1 MSDVVGRPMPASIR
15 APRQAGDAALAALAL
30 GAYVLSTIKF
40 QNRDPLSTDGGIQ
53 AIIEICALGFGLA
66 VAILVAIRR
75 GAIPRV
81 TPPAVG
87 FAIFAGFAML
97 SSVFSYWPLLSV
109 IKGSLL
115 IVALAIAM
123 LVCDALGPR
132 RMLAHF
138 YWTICGLMVIGT
150 CIKVLSGQP
159 LFDMDDYSGRLRFT
173 VFALH
178 WGSLADL
185 VALTILVGHLLPR
198 RPPWF
203 CQLFLLCI
211 NLATCA
217 RASTTVLL
225 VILVVIPLC
234 SRRLTA
240 KHVAIG
246 AFGLAGAALIA
257 LVAVNMQSSLSSIP
271 FERFYGDKMTLEEIV
286 SLNGRTDVWAESLPL
301 VPGTLLFGYGMEGV
315 RAALLREVEWA
326 GHAHNAYLELLFAAG
341 LPGLLTFLVAWGM
354 AAATAWRTRTDTRVA
369 VIGIY
374 VYMFICGWTDP
385 NLTLMQYIPVF
396 LIVCIDAHTR
406 EQASHEVQ
414 ARAPLESP
422 RTASLDLAWHGG
434 TT

>member
-1 MSDVVGRPMPASIR
+1 MSYAMKRSMAATVG
-15 APRQAGDAALAALAL
+15 APGQTGDTVLAALAL
-30 GAYVLSTIKF
+30 GAYIISTIKF

-53 AIIEICALGFGLA
+53 AILEICALGFGLA
-66 VAILVAIRR
+66 MATLVAIRR

-81 TPPAVG
+81 TPPAIG

-109 IKGSLL
+109 VKGSLL
-115 IVALAIAM
+115 IVTLAIAM

-132 RMLAHF
+132 RVLTHF
-138 YWTICGLMVIGT
+138 YWMVCGLMVIGIA
-150 CIKVLSGQP
+150 IKVLSAQP
-159 LFDMDDYSGRLRFT
+159 LFDIDDYSGRLRFT

-185 VALTILVGHLLPR
+185 LALTILIGRLLPR

-211 NLATCA
+211 NLATGT
-217 RASTTVLL
+217 RASLAALLVTLL
-225 VILVVIPLC
+225 VISLG
-234 SRRLTA
+234 SRRMTA
-240 KHVAIG
+240 KDVAVG
-246 AFGLAGAALIA
+246 SFGLAGAALVA
-257 LVAVNMQSSLSSIP
+257 LVAVNMTSSLTSIP
-271 FERFYGDKMTLEEIV
+271 FERFYGDRVTLEEIV
-286 SLNGRTDVWAESLPL
+286 TLNGRTDVWAESLPL
-301 VPGTLLFGYGMEGV
+301 VPGTMLFGYGMEGV

-341 LPGLLTFLVAWGM
+341 LPGLLAFLVAWGM
-354 AAATAWRTRTDTRVA
+354 AAATAWRTRTRTRVT

-385 NLTLMQYIPVF
+385 NLTLMQYLPVF

-406 EQASHEVQ
+406 EQASRAAP
-414 ARAPLESP
+414 ARTPLESSRP
-422 RTASLDLAWHGG
+422 ASLDLAWRGG